1 VTGVWPV
8 EQVRA
13 AEDALMATLPAGA
26 LMQRAAYGLAV
37 HCGRLL
43 PRRYGARVALLV
55 GAGNNGGDALY
66 AGATLA
72 RRGAQVT
79 AVLLSPDRAHPGGLA
94 ALRAARGRAVGA
106 DQGGGAVRGAD
117 AVLDGVVGIGG
128 RGGLR
133 PAAAAL
139 AGVARESGA
148 VRVAVDVPSGVDS
161 DTGDV
166 PGAVFDADVTVTFGC
181 LKPGLLVGA
190 GAVAAGRVE
199 QVDIGLLPYL
209 PPPRLQVL
217 EAADVALTVPRPG
230 PEDDKYA
237 RGVVGVAAGSK
248 QYTGAAVLATAA
260 AAHGPAG
267 MVRYAGGAADLI
279 RAWLPE
285 VIASDGP
292 PSQAGRVQAWVV
304 GPGIGTDDAGE
315 AMLEVAR
322 AVPDLNNPPIEWRL
336 GDAEALPSTDATFD
350 LVLCNEGLQF
360 FAQPMRALEEMRRV
374 LRPNGRLALAIW
386 RPIQHQQ
393 GLERL
398 VDVLEQHLTPHAADL
413 RGMSGRW
420 ERTDLRNLVASVG
433 FADVHIRIDPG
444 SVRWPSV
451 DACLSTTLGGSPL
464 ASAFDDL
471 STEARVAL
479 VRQLEKQAGD
489 DYIDDDGVIV
499 PFEAYVLSARR

>member
-1 VTGVWPV
+1 MTGVWPV

-217 EAADVALTVPRPG
+217 EAADVARTVPQPG
-230 PEDDKYA
+230 PEDDKYT

-279 RAWLPE
+279 RARLPE

-315 AMLEVAR
+315 AMLADVLGTGVPVLVDADGITVLARRPDLLRRRTAATVVTPHDREFARLAGAEPGADRLGAARRAAAELGAVVLLKGDATIVAR
-322 AVPDLNNPPIEWRL
+322 PDATAYVDRAGTPWLATAGSGDVLSGMIGGLLAAGVEPGLAAAAGTYLHGIAGTLAAASGMPTAADVLAAVPR
-336 GDAEALPSTDATFD
+336 A
-350 LVLCNEGLQF
+350 
-360 FAQPMRALEEMRRV
+360 FA
-374 LRPNGRLALAIW
+374 
-386 RPIQHQQ
+386 
-393 GLERL
+393 
-398 VDVLEQHLTPHAADL
+398 
-413 RGMSGRW
+413 
-420 ERTDLRNLVASVG
+420 
-433 FADVHIRIDPG
+433 
-444 SVRWPSV
+444 
-451 DACLSTTLGGSPL
+451 TTLTQS
-464 ASAFDDL
+464 
-471 STEARVAL
+471 
-479 VRQLEKQAGD
+479 
-489 DYIDDDGVIV
+489 
-499 PFEAYVLSARR
+499 

>member
-1 VTGVWPV
+1 
-8 EQVRA
+8 
-13 AEDALMATLPAGA
+13 M
-26 LMQRAAYGLAV
+26 LASARG
-37 HCGRLL
+37 GRLGRTSHL
-43 PRRYGARVALLV
+43 
-55 GAGNNGGDALY
+55 
-66 AGATLA
+66 
-72 RRGAQVT
+72 RGEAMAPASETSGRIDV
-79 AVLLSPDRAHPGGLA
+79 
-94 ALRAARGRAVGA
+94 GRADVYE
-106 DQGGGAVRGAD
+106 
-117 AVLDGVVGIGG
+117 
-128 RGGLR
+128 
-133 PAAAAL
+133 
-139 AGVARESGA
+139 REIVPRFKRWA
-148 VRVAVDVPSGVDS
+148 EHLVAV
-161 DTGDV
+161 
-166 PGAVFDADVTVTFGC
+166 
-181 LKPGLLVGA
+181 
-190 GAVAAGRVE
+190 
-199 QVDIGLLPYL
+199 
-209 PPPRLQVL
+209 
-217 EAADVALTVPRPG
+217 
-230 PEDDKYA
+230 
-237 RGVVGVAAGSK
+237 
-248 QYTGAAVLATAA
+248 
-260 AAHGPAG
+260 
-267 MVRYAGGAADLI
+267 
-279 RAWLPE
+279 
-285 VIASDGP
+285 
-292 PSQAGRVQAWVV
+292 
-304 GPGIGTDDAGE
+304 DAGE

-451 DACLSTTLGGSPL
+451 DACLSTILGGSPL

>member
-1 VTGVWPV
+1 MAPASETSGRIDVG
-8 EQVRA
+8 RA
-13 AEDALMATLPAGA
+13 DVYEREIVPWFKRWADHLVDVAAPHPAA
-26 LMQRAAYGLAV
+26 HVLDVA
-37 HCGRLL
+37 CG
-43 PRRYGARVALLV
+43 
-55 GAGNNGGDALY
+55 
-66 AGATLA
+66 T
-72 RRGAQVT
+72 
-79 AVLLSPDRAHPGGLA
+79 GLA
-94 ALRAARGRAVGA
+94 ARIAASR
-106 DQGGGAVRGAD
+106 
-117 AVLDGVVGIGG
+117 LGVN
-128 RGGLR
+128 
-133 PAAAAL
+133 
-139 AGVARESGA
+139 
-148 VRVAVDVPSGVDS
+148 
-161 DTGDV
+161 
-166 PGAVFDADVTVTFGC
+166 
-181 LKPGLLVGA
+181 
-190 GAVAAGRVE
+190 GRV
-199 QVDIGLLPYL
+199 
-209 PPPRLQVL
+209 
-217 EAADVALTVPRPG
+217 VA
-230 PEDDKYA
+230 
-237 RGVVGVAAGSK
+237 
-248 QYTGAAVLATAA
+248 
-260 AAHGPAG
+260 
-267 MVRYAGGAADLI
+267 I
-279 RAWLPE
+279 
-285 VIASDGP
+285 
-292 PSQAGRVQAWVV
+292 
-304 GPGIGTDDAGE
+304 DAGE

-413 RGMSGRW
+413 RGMSRRW